1 MMKKLTAVLVLL
13 SLLSLG
19 AFASGGKD
27 AAGGTSGPAKSTEIT
42 VGTSGPGSVAFT
54 WVSTLATVLEQI
66 SAPVR
71 IRVAG
76 DMPDVEAFRMMQ
88 RGAKGV
94 DASLGTGTTLA
105 RAMKG
110 IEPFQANEKFDNLRA
125 VFPLGLSPIQT
136 VARKDS
142 GIGKFEDFNGK
153 RITGGAVGSG
163 PDTFL
168 REFLPKMYPNIK
180 VEIVPMAFSGVSS
193 AMQDRRI
200 DGYLTFGAAP
210 YPAIVETMSLV
221 PINFI
226 DIDQSIQ
233 QRWFQE
239 HPEHHTMI
247 VPKNSYEGQ
256 TSDLLSLG
264 HVAHLLTSVNADE
277 QVIYELTKKLLDNSF
292 RDALITATITWAPAY
307 EGLANNTY
315 FEDLK
320 GLGIKFHPGAAR
332 AFEEA
337 GYNISGLK

>member
-1 MMKKLTAVLVLL
+1 MKKRIVLALCLL
-13 SLLSLG
+13 PLVFFANSGQEAWG
-19 AFASGGKD
+19 AEGK
-27 AAGGTSGPAKSTEIT
+27 TTEIT

-54 WVSTLATVLEQI
+54 WVSTLATILEQK
-66 SAPVR
+66 SASVR

-88 RGAKGV
+88 RGARGV

-105 RAMKG
+105 RALKG
-110 IEPFQANEKFDNLRA
+110 IAPFQANEKFDNLRA
-125 VFPLGLSPIQT
+125 VFILGLSPIQT

-142 GIGKFEDFNGK
+142 GIAKFEDFNGK

-168 REFLPKMYPNIK
+168 REFLPKMYPDIK
-180 VEIVPMAFSGVSS
+180 VEIMPMAFSGVSS
-193 AMQDRRI
+193 AMQDKRI

-226 DIDQSIQ
+226 DIDEAVQ
-233 QRWFQE
+233 QRWFKE
-239 HPEHHTMI
+239 HPEHHTLI

-256 TSDLLSLG
+256 PNDLVSLG
-264 HVAHLLTSVNADE
+264 HVAHLLTGVNANE
-277 QVIYELTKKLLDNSF
+277 QVIYELTKKLLDPSF
-292 RDALITATITWAPAY
+292 RQALITATITWAPAY
-307 EGLANNTY
+307 EGLDNNTY
-315 FEDLK
+315 FDDLR
-320 GLGIKFHPGAAR
+320 GMGIKFHPGAVR

-337 GYNISGLK
+337 GYKIDGLK

>member
-1 MMKKLTAVLVLL
+1 MKKTSFVVLALL
-13 SLLSLG
+13 LPGLVFAG
-19 AFASGGKD
+19 AAQQSGS
-27 AAGGTSGPAKSTEIT
+27 APAPVKTTEIT

-54 WVSTLATVLEQI
+54 WVSTLATVLEQNG
-66 SAPVR
+66 APVR

-76 DMPDVEAFRMMQ
+76 DMPDVEAFRIMQ
-88 RGAKGV
+88 RGARGV

-110 IEPFQANEKFDNLRA
+110 IEPFNATEKFDNLRA

-142 GIGKFEDFNGK
+142 GISKFEDFNGK

-168 REFLPKMYPNIK
+168 REFIPKMYPNIN
-180 VEIVPMAFSGVSS
+180 VQIVPMAFSGVSA
-193 AMQDRRI
+193 AMQDKRI

-226 DIDQSIQ
+226 DFDPAVQ

-247 VPKNSYEGQ
+247 VAKNSYEGQ
-256 TSDLLSLG
+256 DKDLISLG
-264 HVAHLLTSVNADE
+264 HVAHLLTGVNADE
-277 QVIYELTKKLLDNSF
+277 QVIYELTKKLLDPAFKN
-292 RDALITATITWAPAY
+292 ALISATITWAPAY
-307 EGLANNTY
+307 EGIDSKMY
-315 FEDLK
+315 FDDLK
-320 GLGIKFHPGAAR
+320 GLGIRFHPGAAR

-337 GYNISGLK
+337 GYDISGLK

>member
-1 MMKKLTAVLVLL
+1 LEDDVKKALAVLLL
-13 SLLSLG
+13 SVLPLAVS
-19 AFASGGKD
+19 
-27 AAGGTSGPAKSTEIT
+27 AAPVKSTEIT

-54 WVSTLATVLEQI
+54 WVSTLATILEQK

-88 RGAKGV
+88 RGAKGI

-110 IEPFQANEKFDNLRA
+110 IAPFKADEKFDRLRA
-125 VFPLGLSPIQT
+125 VFILGLSPIQT

-142 GIGKFEDFNGK
+142 GISRFEDFNGK
-153 RITGGAVGSG
+153 KITGGAVGSG

-168 REFLPKMYPNIK
+168 REFLPKMYPGVK
-180 VEIVPMAFSGVSS
+180 VDIVPMAFSGVSS

-210 YPAIVETMSLV
+210 YPAIVETQSLV

-226 DIDQSIQ
+226 DIEQAVQ
-233 QRWFQE
+233 QRWFTE
-239 HPEHHTMI
+239 HPEHHTLI
-247 VPKNSYEGQ
+247 VGKNSYENQ
-256 TSDLLSLG
+256 PNDLISLG
-264 HVAHLLTSVNADE
+264 HVAHLLTGVNADE
-277 QVIYELTKKLLDNSF
+277 QVIYELTKKCLDTSF
-292 RDALITATITWAPAY
+292 RDALIAATTTWAPAY
-307 EGLANNTY
+307 EGLQDGTY
-315 FEDLK
+315 FADLK

-337 GYNISGLK
+337 GYDISGLK

>member
-1 MMKKLTAVLVLL
+1 MKKMVLVLFA
-13 SLLSLG
+13 LLLPG
-19 AFASGGKD
+19 MLFASPTKD
-27 AAGGTSGPAKSTEIT
+27 AAGSGQTAQATEIT

-54 WVSTLATVLEQI
+54 WVSTLATVLEQKG
-66 SAPVR
+66 APVR

-76 DMPDVEAFRMMQ
+76 DMPDVEAFRIMQ
-88 RGAKGV
+88 RGARGV

-110 IEPFQANEKFDNLRA
+110 IEPFTSDEKFDNLRA
-125 VFPLGLSPIQT
+125 VFLLGLSPIQT

-142 GIGKFEDFNGK
+142 GITKFEDFNGK

-168 REFLPKMYPNIK
+168 REFMPKMYPNIN
-180 VEIVPMAFSGVSS
+180 VQIVPMAFSGVSA

-221 PINFI
+221 EINFI
-226 DIDQSIQ
+226 DIDQAVQ
-233 QRWFQE
+233 QRWFRE

-247 VPKNSYEGQ
+247 VAKNSYEGQ
-256 TSDLLSLG
+256 TNDLISLG
-264 HVAHLLTSVNADE
+264 HVAHLLTGINANE
-277 QVIYELTKKLLDNSF
+277 GVIYELTKKLLDPSF
-292 RDALITATITWAPAY
+292 RDALIAATVTWAPAY
-307 EGLANNTY
+307 EGLANNMY
-315 FEDLK
+315 FDDLR
-320 GLGIKFHPGAAR
+320 GLGIKLHPGAAR

-337 GYNISGLK
+337 GYTITGLK

>member
-1 MMKKLTAVLVLL
+1 MKKLAIFVLL
-13 SLLSLG
+13 TALS
-19 AFASGGKD
+19 FAVFAKGGSD
-27 AAGGTSGPAKSTEIT
+27 SPAAAGAAKTTEIT

-54 WVSTLATVLEQI
+54 WVSTLATVSEQVN
-66 SAPVR
+66 APVR

-105 RAMKG
+105 RAIKG
-110 IEPFQANEKFDNLRA
+110 IEPFSASEKFDNLRA
-125 VFPLGLSPIQT
+125 VFILGLSPIQT

-142 GIGKFEDFNGK
+142 GITKFEDFNGK

-168 REFLPKMYPNIK
+168 REFLPKMYPNIR

-193 AMQDRRI
+193 AMQDKRI

-226 DIDQSIQ
+226 DIDQAVQ

-239 HPEHHTMI
+239 HPEHHTLI

-256 TSDLLSLG
+256 SNDLISLG
-264 HVAHLLTSVNADE
+264 HVAHLLTGVSANE
-277 QVIYELTKKLLDNSF
+277 EVIYQLTKKLLEPSF
-292 RDALITATITWAPAY
+292 RQALISATVTWAPAY
-307 EGLANNTY
+307 QGLDDKTY
-315 FEDLK
+315 FSDLR

-337 GYNISGLK
+337 GYDITGLK